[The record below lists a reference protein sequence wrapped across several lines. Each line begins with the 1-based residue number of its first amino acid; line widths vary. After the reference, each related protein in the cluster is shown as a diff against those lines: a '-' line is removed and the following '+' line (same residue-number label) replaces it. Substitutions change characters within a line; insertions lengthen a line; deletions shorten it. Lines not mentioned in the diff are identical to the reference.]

1 MRGDWKDAGVATAL
15 SVTEGASALSMA
27 REPAA
32 ACGALKLPLCVNQK
46 RTGAPSDARILDF
59 AVARGARCS
68 RWRRNISSIGL
79 KRSETMRWR
88 RTLLG
93 AVLPVLTV
101 LAATAM
107 TGGASWGAEK
117 VRFNLN
123 WLPEGEHCGFFQ
135 AKAAGLYDQA
145 GLDVELKSGGPD
157 INVPLLVANGTVD
170 LGMGTS
176 FTTLNMV
183 DQGIPGVTVA
193 AYFQKDPNTL
203 VAHPGQGVTKLSDV
217 KGRPVMIAKFAQQEV
232 WQFLKQKYGFTD
244 DQLRPYTYS
253 AAPFL
258 ADPKAIQQGYVTE
271 DAFLLGAQM
280 PEPPVILFL
289 ADYGYQN
296 YATTVFGLRSYI
308 DKNAKTVRAFLDA
321 TAKGYA
327 ACLAGNYSEGMKMV
341 LALNP
346 EHGEPLFHFKLKQ
359 MKERGMVDGDDAAK
373 LGIGAMTDARW
384 KDFFDTMSAAGVYKP
399 SLDYKAAY
407 TLDLQKK

>member
-1 MRGDWKDAGVATAL
+1 M
-15 SVTEGASALSMA
+15 
-27 REPAA
+27 
-32 ACGALKLPLCVNQK
+32 
-46 RTGAPSDARILDF
+46 
-59 AVARGARCS
+59 
-68 RWRRNISSIGL
+68 
-79 KRSETMRWR
+79 MRWR
-88 RTLLG
+88 YRFSI
-93 AVLPVLTV
+93 
-101 LAATAM
+101 ATAM
-107 TGGASWGAEK
+107 LAAVMAVSGPSDRSWAAEK
-117 VRFNLN
+117 LRYNLN

-135 AKAAGLYDQA
+135 AKAAGLYEQA

-157 INVPLLVANGTVD
+157 VNVPLLVANGSVD

-193 AYFQKDPNTL
+193 AFFQKDPNTL
-203 VAHPGQGVTKLSDV
+203 VAHPGQGIRTLQDV
-217 KGRPVMIAKFAQQEV
+217 KGKPVMIAKFAQQEV

-289 ADYGYQN
+289 ADYGYEN
-296 YATTVFGLRSYI
+296 YATTVFGLKPYL
-308 DKNAKTVRAFLDA
+308 DKNSKTVQAFLDA
-321 TAKGYA
+321 TRKGYA
-327 ACLAGNYSEGMKMV
+327 ACLAGDYAAGMK
-341 LALNP
+341 LILELNP

-359 MKERGMVDGDDAAK
+359 MKERAMVDGGDAAK

-384 KDFFDTMSAAGVYKP
+384 KDFVDTMSAAGVYKP
-399 SLDYKAAY
+399 GLDYKSAY
-407 TLDLQKK
+407 TLGFVKQ